1 MEEIR
6 VVQWGLGAMG
16 SGMAKLILEKPR
28 MRLVGAI
35 DKDPSK
41 VGKDLGE
48 VLDLGRRTGTAV
60 MESAED
66 VIASARPDVVIIA
79 TSSFVKDVMPQITCA
94 VRHKAN
100 VICIAEEMAFAA
112 AQSPDEA
119 AEMDALAR
127 ENGVTILGTGI
138 NPGFILDTLI
148 IALTGVCARVERIRA
163 RRVNDLSPFGPTV
176 MKTQGVGTT
185 PEEFEAGLKSG
196 EIVGHVG
203 FPESMHMIAS
213 ALGWKLDRIEQTR
226 EPIISRTERKT
237 KYIEIKPGMVAGCN
251 HVAHGFVDGREV
263 ITLEHPQQVVPSAE
277 NVETG
282 DYIWI
287 EGTPSINLA
296 IKPEIPGGTGTIA
309 IAVNMIPHVVAA
321 RPGLL
326 SMKDLP
332 VPAALMGS
340 L

>member
-1 MEEIR
+1 MQEIK

-16 SGMAKLILEKPR
+16 SGMARLILEKPG

-35 DKDPSK
+35 EKDPDK

-48 VLDLGRRTGTAV
+48 VLDLGRRTGTPV
-60 MESAED
+60 IESAED
-66 VIASARPDVVIIA
+66 VIASCRPDVVIIA

-94 VRHKAN
+94 VKQRAN

-112 AQSPDEA
+112 AQSPDKA

-127 ENGVTILGTGI
+127 EHGVTILGTGI

-148 IALTGVCARVERIRA
+148 IALTGVCARVDHIRA

-176 MKTQGVGTT
+176 MRTQGVATT
-185 PEEFEAGLKSG
+185 PEEFAAGLKSG

-203 FPESMHMIAS
+203 FPESMHMIAA

-237 KYIEIKPGMVAGCN
+237 KYVEIKPGMVAGCN
-251 HVAHGFVDGREV
+251 HVAHGFVGGREV

-287 EGTPSINLA
+287 EGTPSVSLV

-326 SMKDLP
+326 AMKDLP
-332 VPAALMGS
+332 VPAAVMGS